1 VYQVSTCFLSHAS
14 YNSCSASLGEEVE
27 LLIFFQ
33 PSTISVGLYDSLVLF
48 ISMEGCIFWGSTIF
62 LGTILTWNA
71 QIPFV
76 SARTTLAIIRF
87 HDLHY
92 DTWNLESVLY
102 IFYNSALVHM
112 LACFSGNNGG
122 GSLSHNDRI

>member
-48 ISMEGCIFWGSTIF
+48 ISMEGYIC
-62 LGTILTWNA
+62 N
-71 QIPFV
+71 IPE
-76 SARTTLAIIRF
+76 IG
-87 HDLHY
+87 
-92 DTWNLESVLY
+92 
-102 IFYNSALVHM
+102 
-112 LACFSGNNGG
+112 CFPMCEFSQK
-122 GSLSHNDRI
+122 IKTF